1 MLDWPESTEYL
12 RLENA
17 RTNARACIGGE
28 ERERLD
34 GCTVEREI
42 ERKGTKEKEREEQ
55 NGLSFFLWSLAPP
68 PSRAF
73 EISILQILDGVIRVG
88 GDTHHAALTRRWDP
102 TGVIRREVQG
112 H

>member
-1 MLDWPESTEYL
+1 M
-12 RLENA
+12 
-17 RTNARACIGGE
+17 GF
-28 ERERLD
+28 
-34 GCTVEREI
+34 
-42 ERKGTKEKEREEQ
+42 
-55 NGLSFFLWSLAPP
+55 LSFFLWSLAPP

>member
-42 ERKGTKEKEREEQ
+42 ERKGTKEKEREKSKM
-55 NGLSFFLWSLAPP
+55 GFLSFFGLSLLLPLELLK
-68 PSRAF
+68 F
-73 EISILQILDGVIRVG
+73 QFCKY
-88 GDTHHAALTRRWDP
+88 
-102 TGVIRREVQG
+102 
-112 H
+112 